1 MSEYR
6 RFVAY
11 IYQYREGKKE
21 KNTGYVKVD
30 ARNGACRMQM
40 RIQSADMGSRKLQVY
55 GFVRKE
61 IWLLGVSL
69 GEAMG
74 KNGVCEWRM
83 NTSSEHF
90 GESEYPL
97 SDICGM
103 WITGEQ
109 GETYIT
115 VWDDE
120 AVNVERFTTELP
132 QVQEIE
138 TSEDFIEAEIAAP
151 QTAEGPGRVLSAA
164 EVQAEDSGQAKGM
177 GLGSRWQQFLYHYP
191 GMQPFEDKEIMKC
204 VRIAPKDIS
213 FLGRNEWI
221 FGQNPFLQQ
230 AYVRYGHLL
239 LGIHASGRFILG
251 VPGIYYDEQDR
262 HLARMYGFP
271 EFKIA
276 NSENCGMMLPE
287 GEDRDRFGYWYHYI
301 NEAFS

>member
-11 IYQYREGKKE
+11 IYRYREGKKE
-21 KNTGYVKVD
+21 KNSGYVKVD

-40 RIQSADMGSRKLQVY
+40 RIQSADIGSQKLQIY

-74 KNGVCEWRM
+74 KNGTCEWRM

-103 WITGEQ
+103 WIRGEQ

-120 AVNVERFTTELP
+120 EVNVEQFTTELP
-132 QVQEIE
+132 QAQEIDV
-138 TSEDFIEAEIAAP
+138 SEDF
-151 QTAEGPGRVLSAA
+151 TAA
-164 EVQAEDSGQAKGM
+164 EVQAEDSGQAKDV
-177 GLGSRWQQFLYHYP
+177 GLGGRWQQFLYHYP
-191 GMQPFEDKEIMKC
+191 GIQPFEDGKIMQC

-213 FLGRNEWI
+213 FLGRNEWS

-239 LGIHASGRFILG
+239 VGMDASGQFILG

-271 EFKIA
+271 EFKKA
-276 NSENCGMMLPE
+276 NGENCGMMLPE

>member
-11 IYQYREGKKE
+11 IYRYQEGKKE

-40 RIQSADMGSRKLQVY
+40 RIQSADVGNQKLQVY
-55 GFVRKE
+55 GFVRRKS
-61 IWLLGVSL
+61 WLLGIII
-69 GEAMG
+69 GEAVG
-74 KNGVCEWRM
+74 KNGICEWRM
-83 NTSSEHF
+83 NTPSERF
-90 GESEYPL
+90 GESKYKL

-103 WITGEQ
+103 WILGEQ

-120 AVNVERFTTELP
+120 AVNVDRFTTELP
-132 QVQEIE
+132 QTPENDE
-138 TSEDFIEAEIAAP
+138 EEAFAKEKKEAPLAAAG
-151 QTAEGPGRVLSAA
+151 TAGSLPVA
-164 EVQAEDSGQAKGM
+164 EVQAKDSGQAKDV
-177 GLGSRWQQFLYHYP
+177 GLGGRWQQFLYHYP
-191 GMQPFEDKEIMKC
+191 GIQPFEDGKIMQC

-213 FLGRNEWI
+213 FLGRNEWS

-239 LGIHASGRFILG
+239 VGMDAGGQFILG

-271 EFKIA
+271 EFKKA
-276 NSENCGMMLPE
+276 DSESCHMMLPE